1 MSTLEQ
7 FTESALA
14 ESFRALGAEPIHG
27 AAGIDAFKLPT
38 GAVLPWRAPSTEG
51 REAQLGAG
59 MARVVAEAAQR
70 VAAVDADSTRTH
82 SWKAEQRAR
91 IAAARGEATQR
102 YEATEKACW
111 QRFAVNDC
119 RATVRDRYR
128 EPIRDLRAQV
138 NLLNDAERQKRGLD
152 RMDATEDKLR
162 QSERKAEENAA
173 RAANDPGRAPKDASS
188 PTAPKRAPLA
198 AGDPDPAPKGPG
210 GKPRNNEARAPKA
223 PPEPIDLKA
232 KLVEQRERQ
241 SRADKRRAERKSA
254 PLPPPDAP

>member
-1 MSTLEQ
+1 MNGDHT
-7 FTESALA
+7 
-14 ESFRALGAEPIHG
+14 
-27 AAGIDAFKLPT
+27 
-38 GAVLPWRAPSTEG
+38 
-51 REAQLGAG
+51 REARLLPDGPDDTNLVFLRSLAK
-59 MARVVAEAAQR
+59 RYRSIDEVV
-70 VAAVDADSTRTH
+70 
-82 SWKAEQRAR
+82 AR
-91 IAAARGEATQR
+91 IAHVRAVLTLPKGTIHVVSDVHGEFKKLKHIINNASGTLR
-102 YEATEKACW
+102 PLVDEVFGEK
-111 QRFAVNDC
+111 
-119 RATVRDRYR
+119 
-128 EPIRDLRAQV
+128 
-138 NLLNDAERQKRGLD
+138 LNDAERQKRGLD

-173 RAANDPGRAPKDASS
+173 RAANDPGRASKDASS

-254 PLPPPDAP
+254 PLPPPPDAP